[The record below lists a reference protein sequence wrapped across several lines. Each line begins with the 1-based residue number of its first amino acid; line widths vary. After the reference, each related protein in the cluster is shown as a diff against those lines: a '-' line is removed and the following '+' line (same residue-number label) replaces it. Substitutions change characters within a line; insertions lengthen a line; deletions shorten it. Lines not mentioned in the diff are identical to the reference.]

1 MFNPFKKAKNK
12 ISSATMS
19 MMQKVAMKKLAKMS
33 PQELQRLAREAFK
46 PENKDKMLATM
57 KQMRKS
63 GQITEA
69 QFQMAKQKLGK

>member
-1 MFNPFKKAKNK
+1 MLNPFKKAKNK
-12 ISSATMS
+12 VSSATMS
-19 MMQKVAMKKLAKMS
+19 MMQKIAMKKLAKMS
-33 PQELQRLAREAFK
+33 PQEQQKLAREAFK

-57 KQMRKS
+57 EQMRKA